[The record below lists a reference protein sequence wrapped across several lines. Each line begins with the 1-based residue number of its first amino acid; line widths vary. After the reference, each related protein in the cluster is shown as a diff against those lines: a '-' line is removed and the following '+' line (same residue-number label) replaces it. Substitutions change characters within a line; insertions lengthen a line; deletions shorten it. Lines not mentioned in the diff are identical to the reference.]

1 MASPRQV
8 RVEIEYDGTVASKV
22 KSASVQATAAESET
36 DSSTYTVVRGDCLW
50 NIAKRYYGSGTKYTI
65 IYDANVDTIESTAKA
80 HGKTSSDHG
89 YWIWP
94 GEVLTIPGQEKKK
107 KTEKKTVKAASVTA
121 SNPALGK
128 KIEAQLEG
136 FTYTDVASG
145 QSDSVSITMHDI
157 GHEWMG
163 KLMPKRGADIGAKIK
178 PKADEK
184 LKAFNCGT
192 FILDDISFSG
202 KPTSCVLGA
211 VSVPAM
217 DDFKSLPVTK
227 TWEKTTI
234 QEIASQIASAAGA
247 SLHYDAPTI
256 QIAEIEQSQQT
267 NSAFLYSLVD
277 KYGLALKVYNHKL
290 VIFDIVAYE
299 EKKAVLSLDETD
311 LIKWSY
317 NTTVEGTYTGVSLNY
332 TDPDSDKAINVTIG
346 SEGRMYSLNTQ
357 ASSKYDAEL
366 IATAKVNAANRSIE
380 TLNVTLKARSGLVA
394 SQCIEITGL
403 GNISGKYYIDKAQ
416 HDIGNKGYTMSLTL
430 HKVQKAIKV
439 NAPVKAAS
447 ASAGGQSYTVVS
459 GDTLWGISK
468 KFYGTGTKYHIIY
481 DANSELIEATAKQH
495 GKKSSDNGHWIWP
508 GETFTI
514 PEVSS

>member
-8 RVEIEYDGTVASKV
+8 AVEITYDGTAKKVVAQAVEATTGAK
-22 KSASVQATAAESET
+22 ASDGT
-36 DSSTYTVVRGDCLW
+36 TYTVVRGDCLW
-50 NIAKRYYGSGTKYTI
+50 NIAKRFLGSGTKYTL
-65 IYDANVDTIESTAKA
+65 IYDANKDTIENTAKA
-80 HGKTSSDHG
+80 HGKASSDHG
-89 YWIWP
+89 HWIWP
-94 GEVLTIPGQEKKK
+94 GEVLAIPGQEKKAETTTQTK
-107 KTEKKTVKAASVTA
+107 VETTGN
-121 SNPALGK
+121 SNPALGS
-128 KIEAQLEG
+128 KIEQQLTG

-178 PKADEK
+178 PKEYDG

-202 KPTSCVLGA
+202 KPTNCVLGG

-234 QEIASQIASAAGA
+234 QEIASEIAKAAGV
-247 SLHYDAPTI
+247 SLHYDADKI
-256 QIAEIEQSQQT
+256 QIAELEQSSQT
-267 NSAFLYSLVD
+267 NSAFLYSLCD

-299 EKKAVLSLDETD
+299 EKKAVATISETD
-311 LIKWSY
+311 MTKWSY
-317 NTTVEGTYTGVSLNY
+317 NTTVDGTYTGVSLNY
-332 TDPDSDKAINVTIG
+332 TDPDTDSSINVTMG
-346 SEGRMYSLNTQ
+346 KKGRMYSLNTQ
-357 ASSKYDAEL
+357 ASSRYDAEL
-366 IATAKVNAANRSIE
+366 QAAAKVNSANRSIE
-380 TLNVTLKARSGLVA
+380 TLDITIRARSGIVA
-394 SQCIEITGL
+394 SQCIQITGL
-403 GNISGKYYIDKAQ
+403 GKIDGKYYIDKAK
-416 HDIGNKGYTMSLTL
+416 HDIGNKGYTIGLSL
-430 HKVQKAIKV
+430 HKVQEAIKV
-439 NAPVKAAS
+439 TQPVKTAAS
-447 ASAGGQSYTVVS
+447 TGGQSYTVVS

-468 KFYGTGTKYHIIY
+468 KFYGTGTKYNIIY
-481 DANSELIEATAKQH
+481 EANKDIIEATAKQH

-514 PEVSS
+514 PEA